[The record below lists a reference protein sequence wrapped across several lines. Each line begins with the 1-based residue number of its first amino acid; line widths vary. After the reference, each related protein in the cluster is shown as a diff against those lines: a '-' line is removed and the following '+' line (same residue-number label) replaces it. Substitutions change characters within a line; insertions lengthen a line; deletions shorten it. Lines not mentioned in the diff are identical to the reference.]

1 MNSQGCAVLKRI
13 SYKGTGIGVAT
24 LSILAGKDKDKPRYL
39 DAMLNFNVAKCQ
51 GLQNV
56 EFELKKKQANDVKA
70 TLLVSFESLNLYG
83 YISNGKFVNYSGL
96 LTSLSVRTKAETK
109 DKS

>member
-1 MNSQGCAVLKRI
+1 MKSEGCGVLKRI

-24 LSILAGKDKDKPRYL
+24 LSILAGKNKDKARYL
-39 DAMLNFNVAKCQ
+39 DAMLNFNIAKCQ

-70 TLLVSFESLNLYG
+70 TLLVDFESLNLHA
-83 YISNGKFVNYSGL
+83 YISNDKFINYSGL
-96 LTSLSVRTKAETK
+96 LTSLSVRIKGET
-109 DKS
+109 